1 MKQAVLERGNVRNLI
16 LLRGDAIHDTG
27 RHHVTPAIGAARVG
41 SVVPSR
47 PLTRARPP
55 GTRNYSQA
63 REEETCRDSR
73 LARAG
78 D

>member
-1 MKQAVLERGNVRNLI
+1 VRNLI

-47 PLTRARPP
+47 QPAPA

-63 REEETCRDSR
+63 GEEETCRDSR

-78 D
+78 DYD